1 MKWAFGRRFF
11 RFGITSIRFAAVPVL
26 TKIQFED
33 AKREIY
39 YSSCGI
45 QGYRKE
51 FLTEKKNRIHKELG
65 NF

>member
-1 MKWAFGRRFF
+1 MKWAFARQFV
-11 RFGITSIRFAAVPVL
+11 RFGINSIRFAAVPVL

-51 FLTEKKNRIHKELG
+51 FSAKINRI
-65 NF
+65 

>member
-1 MKWAFGRRFF
+1 MKWAFGRRFV
-11 RFGITSIRFAAVPVL
+11 RFGINSVRFAAVPVL

-51 FLTEKKNRIHKELG
+51 FSAKIK
-65 NF
+65 